1 MIHSLI
7 LLFAGQVCVSPVV
20 TSPVVTTSYVA
31 PTVVKEIITPVAVPV
46 LIPAYGAVYTPPA
59 PAPAAP
65 AAPSVAPQDL
75 KAIADSLRAIDQRL
89 RSLEAKP
96 GVPPAAP
103 AAPPAP
109 AATPAAPAA
118 QAKPADPFN
127 PGAAPQAAT
136 SPNALAIVQGKC
148 AVCHSAE
155 TAAAKG
161 GGLSLIEGG
170 TLAKLTDRQARKV
183 MTTVYRGTMPP
194 KSSGIPALTDE
205 EVSVLVSILDK

>member
-7 LLFAGQVCVSPVV
+7 LLAAGQVCVSPVV
-20 TSPVVTTSYVA
+20 TTPVVTAGYAA
-31 PTVVKEIITPVAVPV
+31 PVVVKEIITPVAVPV

-127 PGAAPQAAT
+127 PGAAPH
-136 SPNALAIVQGKC
+136 ALAIVQGKC

-170 TLAKLTDRQARKV
+170 ALAKLTDRQARKV

>member
-20 TSPVVTTSYVA
+20 TTPVVTAGYAA
-31 PTVVKEIITPVAVPV
+31 PVVVKEIITPVAVPV

-170 TLAKLTDRQARKV
+170 ALAKLTDRQARKV